1 MKNKFLMIFSSLSMT
16 AAFPAMAEDAERE
29 LSSGELMNY
38 IGYGA
43 IVFSLLL
50 FIVVMLI
57 VLRAFKTIARAFL
70 GPDALKKQV
79 EEKAV
84 AEKPKNSTVNR
95 LLSLRPLSEEKELI
109 MEHEFDGIHELDNPT
124 PAWFM
129 ALFYSTIVFAVCYLL
144 IYHVFGVGQLQDAEY
159 KTEMAV
165 ANKEKQAFLAKSANN
180 IDESSVKLSTDV
192 TVISAGKAI
201 FTASCAPCHGAAGQ
215 GVVGPNLTDHYW
227 LHGGS
232 ISSVFKTIKYGVTA
246 KGMPNWDK
254 QLSPKQL
261 SDVANYIKSIHDT
274 NPPNAKA
281 PQGEKEDDDD
291 GDKTAS
297 L

>member
-1 MKNKFLMIFSSLSMT
+1 MKNKFLLITILT
-16 AAFPAMAEDAERE
+16 AGAALPVMAEDAERE

-57 VLRAFKTIARAFL
+57 VLRAFKTIARALL

-109 MEHEFDGIHELDNPT
+109 MEHQFDGIHELDNPT

-129 ALFYSTIVFAVCYLL
+129 GLFLL
-144 IYHVFGVGQLQDAEY
+144 NHCVRGLLPV
-159 KTEMAV
+159 
-165 ANKEKQAFLAKSANN
+165 N
-180 IDESSVKLSTDV
+180 LSC
-192 TVISAGKAI
+192 IWYW
-201 FTASCAPCHGAAGQ
+201 PAAGC
-215 GVVGPNLTDHYW
+215 G
-227 LHGGS
+227 
-232 ISSVFKTIKYGVTA
+232 I
-246 KGMPNWDK
+246 
-254 QLSPKQL
+254 
-261 SDVANYIKSIHDT
+261 
-274 NPPNAKA
+274 
-281 PQGEKEDDDD
+281 
-291 GDKTAS
+291 
-297 L
+297 